1 MAASSSSPL
10 QARLTPTDEPRLT
23 GLTKT
28 GQPSS
33 ASTLA
38 VNSAEEGSS
47 PR

>member
-1 MAASSSSPL
+1 MAAASSSAS
-10 QARLTPTDEPRLT
+10 QARLTPTEDPRFT
-23 GLTKT
+23 GLIKT

-38 VNSAEEGSS
+38 ASSAGEGTS